1 MEINMG
7 NLREASRRAGS
18 MPRSAIREIMALAA
32 TIPDVIHLEVG
43 EPDAATPMP
52 IIEHAFAA
60 VRGGATKYAPNAGL
74 KALRELV
81 AKRCSSRLKK
91 EVAADR
97 IVITTGAI
105 GGLFSSLF
113 AVLDAG
119 DEILI
124 PDPGWP
130 NYEAI
135 SHLAGAKPVRYDMP
149 ASRGFL
155 PDLSE
160 LRSLITPKTK
170 AILINTP
177 GNPTGAVFPRA
188 LMQGIVE
195 LVREHGLYLISD
207 EIYEDIVFD
216 GEHVSAAEF
225 GADDNVFLVSGFS
238 KSYAMTGWRLGWLV
252 CPPALAATAAS
263 LQEPTTSCAST
274 PSQMAGEGALLG
286 DQQVVTEFRNT
297 FQRRRDLVVE
307 ALAGTSYLPIIPAGA
322 FYALIDVSAAGMTSF
337 EVAKAALLDASVAV
351 VPGST
356 FGPGTDRYVRIAYT
370 IEDQKL
376 VEGVRRLRAF
386 LEKQGS
392 VRKVARA

>member
-1 MEINMG
+1 MG
-7 NLREASRRAGS
+7 KLREPSHRAGS

-60 VRGGATKYAPNAGL
+60 VRAGATKYAPNAGL
-74 KALRELV
+74 KPLRDLV
-81 AKRCSSRLKK
+81 AQRCSARLKK
-91 EVAADR
+91 EIASDR

-113 AVLDAG
+113 AVLDSG

-135 SHLAGAKPVRYDMP
+135 SHLAGAKPVRYAMP

-155 PDLSE
+155 PDLDE

-170 AILINTP
+170 AVLINTP
-177 GNPTGAVFPRA
+177 GNPTGAVFPRV
-188 LMQGIVE
+188 LMQGIVD

-216 GEHVSAAEF
+216 GDHVSAAEF
-225 GADDNVFLVSGFS
+225 GADDNVFIVSGFS
-238 KSYAMTGWRLGWLV
+238 KSYAMTGWRLGWLM

-274 PSQMAGEGALLG
+274 PSQKAGEGALLG
-286 DQQVVTEFRNT
+286 DQQIVTDFRKT

-307 ALAGTSYLPIIPAGA
+307 ALAGTSYLPIVPAGA
-322 FYALIDVSAAGMTSF
+322 FYALVDVSAAGMTSF
-337 EVAKAALLDASVAV
+337 DVAKAALLDASVAV

-386 LEKQGS
+386 LEKQGTS
-392 VRKVARA
+392 RKVARA

>member
-1 MEINMG
+1 MA
-7 NLREASRRAGS
+7 NLREPSRRAGS
-18 MPRSAIREIMALAA
+18 MPRSAIREIMSLAA

-43 EPDAATPMP
+43 EPDAATPIP
-52 IIEHAFAA
+52 IIERAFGA
-60 VRGGATKYAPNAGL
+60 VRAGATKYAPNAGL
-74 KALRELV
+74 KTLREMV
-81 AKRCSSRLKK
+81 AKRCSSRLKQDI
-91 EVAADR
+91 AADR

-105 GGLFSSLF
+105 GGLFSSMF
-113 AVLDAG
+113 AVLDPG
-119 DEILI
+119 DEVLI

-135 SHLAGAKPVRYDMP
+135 CHLAGATPIRYAMP
-149 ASRGFL
+149 ASRSFL
-155 PDLSE
+155 PDLAE
-160 LRSLITPKTK
+160 LQSLITPKTK

-195 LVREHGLYLISD
+195 LVREHGLYLVSD

-216 GEHVSAAEF
+216 GEHVSATEF
-225 GADDNVFLVSGFS
+225 GADDNVFIVSGFS

-286 DQQVVTEFRNT
+286 DQQIVADFRAT
-297 FQRRRDLVVE
+297 FHRRRDLVVA
-307 ALAGTSYLPIIPAGA
+307 ALAGTSYLPIVPAGA
-322 FYALIDVSAAGMTSF
+322 FYALVDVSAAAMTSF

-370 IEDQKL
+370 IEDQRL
-376 VEGVRRLRAF
+376 VEGLRRLREF
-386 LEKQGS
+386 LERQHSSK
-392 VRKVARA
+392 KVARS